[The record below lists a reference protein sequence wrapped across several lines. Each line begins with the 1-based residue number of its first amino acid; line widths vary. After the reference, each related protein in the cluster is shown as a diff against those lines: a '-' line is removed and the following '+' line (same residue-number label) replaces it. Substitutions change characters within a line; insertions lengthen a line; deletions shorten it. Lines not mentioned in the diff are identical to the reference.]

1 MNYIKKDLS
10 KNLTSPVKKS
20 IIFVPFFMNKLVDPY
35 KPLQIVYSIFTIENL
50 GFSIQPYVVQVIN
63 GKPSNPYQ
71 KLFPGNIQMF
81 SHHLDGDDIRLV
93 KLLYEVSIH
102 QLYKQFNP
110 NNKIKS
116 VEQFQKKLPELP
128 TYNYI
133 MDYVDRRITESL
145 KLLRNKKVYLLDKF
159 DYPCGQPVEV
169 LHEKAKLIFCF
180 ERNSKET
187 RYWQILKLNEKPIDY
202 RFRGSIIAQNP
213 AWMYLNN
220 QIFEI
225 DDQVDGKK
233 LVPFLRKK
241 YVTITRELENQY
253 FNGFFLKV
261 LKKHE
266 VQTQGI
272 DILTIETEPQFELKI
287 TKDNNAFYN
296 FEIIIKYHGFILNAQ
311 DEEAFFV
318 IYIPNEIPTFYK
330 IKRNLSLEKNTKDFI
345 LNLFGKQVSLF
356 SNIISLPESEALLW
370 MSKNYK
376 ILKDR
381 NVSIV
386 QNYEPAFL
394 FEEMVLNH
402 EIEEL
407 EDFYLIKAKVKV
419 GIYEFS
425 LAKLK
430 KSILNEKQ
438 EYTLPDKTQV
448 LIPSHWMTD
457 FRHFLEI
464 AEIDENENFIL
475 KKYQG
480 SLLQSFDLEGK
491 KSEWNL
497 LESLENLPKQPQ
509 PKGLRAALR
518 DYQKAGL
525 DWLLLLNKF
534 RLGGILAD
542 DMGLGKT
549 LQTLSLLQHEFERGI
564 RTPSLLVMPKSLIY
578 NWIAEIQ
585 KFTPDLSYLVYT
597 GNHREELL
605 PKFHQYNIILTTY
618 GTLRRDEEILSKFL
632 FHYIILDEAQ
642 MIKNVQS
649 QTHQAV
655 HSLKSIHRLA
665 LSGTPIENK
674 TLDLWAQMQFLNP
687 NLLGSK
693 AFFQKFYADPIERN
707 ANTRRALSLKKII
720 HPFILRRTKELVAK
734 ELPPKIES
742 IHFCEMTDAQ
752 AHFYEMKLK
761 EVKQKFFVELDE
773 EKFKKEKMN
782 FLTSLMELRQ
792 IAIHPGLIQKDFKE
806 SGKLLEAIRM
816 IEEIV
821 EKKSKILIF
830 SQFVSMLK
838 IIENELKKRQ
848 ILYNYIDGSM
858 SSEARQKEVE
868 KFQIQEEYQ
877 VFLISLKAGGFGL
890 NLTAAEY
897 VFIMDPWWNPAI
909 EKQAVDR
916 AYRIGQTKN
925 VFSYKF
931 ISKNTIE
938 ERIVQLQQKKAA
950 IAEDI
955 IQVEEGF
962 IKSLNLEDFMFLLN

>member
-1 MNYIKKDLS
+1 
-10 KNLTSPVKKS
+10 
-20 IIFVPFFMNKLVDPY
+20 MNKLVDPL
-35 KPLQIVYSIFTIENL
+35 KPVQIVYSIFTVENL
-50 GFSIQPYVVQVIN
+50 GFSIQPYVVQVVN
-63 GKPSNPYQ
+63 DKPSHPFQ
-71 KLFPGNIQMF
+71 KLFPHNTQIFANQ
-81 SHHLDGDDIRLV
+81 LDNDDIRLI

-169 LHEKAKLIFCF
+169 LANKAKLLFF
-180 ERNSKET
+180 FDRNAKDM
-187 RYWQILKLNEKPIDY
+187 RYWQILKLNGQQLDY
-202 RFRGSIIAQNP
+202 RFKGNIIAQNP
-213 AWMYLNN
+213 AWMYLNH

-225 DDQVDGKK
+225 DDEVDGKK
-233 LVPFLRKK
+233 IAPFLRKK
-241 YVTITRELENQY
+241 YVTITREIENQY

-266 VQTQGI
+266 VHANGI
-272 DILTIETEPQFELKI
+272 DIHFIQTQPKFEI
-287 TKDNNAFYN
+287 SVSKDANAFYN
-296 FEIIIKYHGFILNAQ
+296 FEILIKYDQFLLNSQ
-311 DEEAFFV
+311 DEDDYFV
-318 IYIPNEIPTFYK
+318 IYQSNNTPTFYK
-330 IKRNLSLEKNTKDFI
+330 IKRNIALEKETKEFI
-345 LNLFGKQVSLF
+345 LELYGKQVSLF
-356 SNIISLPESEALLW
+356 SNITLPEQEALLW

-376 ILKDR
+376 NLKNKDI
-381 NVSIV
+381 SII

-394 FEEMVLNH
+394 FDEMTLSH
-402 EIEEL
+402 EIQEL
-407 EDFYLIKAKVKV
+407 EEFYLIKAVVKV
-419 GIYEFS
+419 GIFEFP

-464 AEIDENENFIL
+464 AEINENDNFIL

-480 SLLQSFDLEGK
+480 SLLQTFDLEGK

-509 PKGLRAALR
+509 PKGLNATLR

-549 LQTLSLLQHEFERGI
+549 LQTLSLIQHEFEKGI
-564 RTPSLLVMPKSLIY
+564 STPSLLVMPKSLIY

-585 KFTPDLSYLVYT
+585 KFTPDLKYLVYQ
-597 GNHREELL
+597 GNNREQLL
-605 PKFHQYNIILTTY
+605 SKFNKNNIILTTY

-632 FHYIILDEAQ
+632 FHYIILDESQ

-655 HSLKSIHRLA
+655 HSLKSTHRLT

-707 ANTRRALSLKKII
+707 ANTKRALYLKKII
-720 HPFILRRTKELVAK
+720 NPFILRRTKELVAK
-734 ELPPKIES
+734 ELPPKIET

-761 EVKQKFFVELDE
+761 DVKERFFVELDE
-773 EKFKKEKMN
+773 DKFKKEKMN

-792 IAIHPGLIQKDFKE
+792 IAIHPGLIQKGFKE
-806 SGKLLEAIRM
+806 SGKMQEAMRM

-821 EKKSKILIF
+821 ERKSKILIF
-830 SQFVSMLK
+830 SQFVSMLE
-838 IIENELKKRQ
+838 IIENELKERK
-848 ILYNYIDGSM
+848 IAYNYIDGSM

-868 KFQIQEEYQ
+868 KFQNQEEYQ

-909 EKQAVDR
+909 EKQAIDR

-938 ERIVQLQQKKAA
+938 ERIVQLQQKKSA

-962 IKSLNLEDFMFLLN
+962 VKSLDLEDFKFLLN

>member
-1 MNYIKKDLS
+1 
-10 KNLTSPVKKS
+10 
-20 IIFVPFFMNKLVDPY
+20 MNKLVDPH
-35 KPLQIVYSIFTIENL
+35 KSVQIVYSIFTVENL
-50 GFSIQPYVVQVIN
+50 GFSIQPYVVQVVN
-63 GKPSNPYQ
+63 GKPSHPFQ
-71 KLFPGNIQMF
+71 KLFPHNTQMF
-81 SHHLDGDDIRLV
+81 ANQLDNDDIRLI
-93 KLLYEVSIH
+93 KLLYEISLH

-110 NNKIKS
+110 SNKIKN

-128 TYNYI
+128 IYNYI

-145 KLLRNKKVYLLDKF
+145 KLLRRKKVFLLDKF
-159 DYPCGQPVEV
+159 DYPCGQSVEI
-169 LHEKAKLIFCF
+169 LQNKAKLLFF
-180 ERNSKET
+180 FDRNSKDM
-187 RYWQILKLNEKPIDY
+187 RYWQILKLNEQPLDY
-202 RFRGSIIAQNP
+202 RFKGNIIARNP

-225 DDQVDGKK
+225 DDDVDGKK
-233 LVPFLRKK
+233 LAPFLRKK
-241 YVTITRELENQY
+241 YITITREIENQY

-266 VQTQGI
+266 VHAQGI
-272 DILTIETEPQFELKI
+272 DIHFINTQPNFEI
-287 TKDNNAFYN
+287 SVSKDVNTFYN
-296 FEIIIKYHGFILNAQ
+296 FEILIKYDQFLLNSQ
-311 DEEAFFV
+311 DNDEYFV
-318 IYIPNEIPTFYK
+318 IYQPKEIPTFYK
-330 IKRNLSLEKNTKDFI
+330 IKRNIPLENEYKEFI
-345 LNLFGKQVSLF
+345 LELFGKQVSLF
-356 SNIISLPESEALLW
+356 SNITLPEQEALLW

-376 ILKDR
+376 KLKNKDI
-381 NVSIV
+381 SII

-394 FEEMVLNH
+394 FDEMTLSH
-402 EIEEL
+402 EIKEL
-407 EDFYLIKAKVKV
+407 QEIYIVKARVKIS
-419 GIYEFS
+419 IYEFPF
-425 LAKLK
+425 AKLK
-430 KSILNEKQ
+430 KYILNEKQ
-438 EYTLPDKTQV
+438 EYILPDKTQV
-448 LIPSHWMTD
+448 LIPSHWITD

-497 LESLENLPKQPQ
+497 LENLQNLPKQPQ
-509 PKGLRAALR
+509 PKGLNATLR

-549 LQTLSLLQHEFERGI
+549 LQTLSLLQHEFEKGI
-564 RTPSLLVMPKSLIY
+564 LTPSLLIMPKSLIY

-585 KFTPDLSYLVYT
+585 KFTPDLKYLVYQ
-597 GNHREELL
+597 GNNREQLL
-605 PKFHQYNIILTTY
+605 SKFSKYNIILTTY
-618 GTLRRDEEILSKFL
+618 GTLRRDEEILSKYL
-632 FHYIILDEAQ
+632 FHYIILDESQ

-649 QTHQAV
+649 QTNQAV
-655 HSLKSIHRLA
+655 HSLKSTHRLT

-674 TLDLWAQMQFLNP
+674 ILDLWAQMQFLNP

-693 AFFQKFYADPIERN
+693 AFFQKFYADPIEKN
-707 ANTRRALSLKKII
+707 ANTKRALYLKKII
-720 HPFILRRTKELVAK
+720 NPFILRRTKELVAK

-752 AHFYEMKLK
+752 ANFYEMRLK
-761 EVKQKFFVELDE
+761 DVKERFFVELNED
-773 EKFKKEKMN
+773 KFKKEKMN
-782 FLTSLMELRQ
+782 FLSSLMELRQ
-792 IAIHPGLIQKDFKE
+792 IAIHPGLIQKGFKE
-806 SGKLLEAIRM
+806 SGKMQEAMRM

-821 EKKSKILIF
+821 ERKSKILIF
-830 SQFVSMLK
+830 SQFVSMLE
-838 IIENELKKRQ
+838 IIENELNEKK
-848 ILYNYIDGSM
+848 IAFNYIDGSM

-868 KFQIQEEYQ
+868 KFQNQEEYQ

-909 EKQAVDR
+909 EKQAIDR

-938 ERIVQLQQKKAA
+938 ERIVQLQQKKSA

-955 IQVEEGF
+955 IQVEESF
-962 IKSLNLEDFMFLLN
+962 IKSLDLEDFKFLLN